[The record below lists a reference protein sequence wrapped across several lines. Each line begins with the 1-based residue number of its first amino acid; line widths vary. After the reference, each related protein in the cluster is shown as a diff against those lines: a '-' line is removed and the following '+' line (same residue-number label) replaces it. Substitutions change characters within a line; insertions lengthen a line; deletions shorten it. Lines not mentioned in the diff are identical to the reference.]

1 MTYFG
6 LALWAAVG
14 IGLCVVAWQAR
25 CWAGVHPRQQVR
37 MLSGETRKRFN
48 DRGELVAVESAS
60 AWQCGRCLR
69 VLDET
74 VIEPNLAVN
83 RKLRQQV
90 PAARERSK
98 VLNFEVVRKDGTA

>member
-1 MTYFG
+1 
-6 LALWAAVG
+6 
-14 IGLCVVAWQAR
+14 
-25 CWAGVHPRQQVR
+25 
-37 MLSGETRKRFN
+37 
-48 DRGELVAVESAS
+48 
-60 AWQCGRCLR
+60 

-98 VLNFEVVRKDGTA
+98 VLNFEVVRKDGTNV